1 MKQLITMTKKELSR
15 YEIIQ
20 RLIKKDINGTTA
32 SLQMG
37 LTVRQVKNIKARV
50 LEKGP
55 DGIIH
60 QSRGKEGNRKMD
72 DNKVKNIENIVKEKY
87 SDFGPTFAS
96 EKLFENHKIGVSK
109 EKLRQIMTAI
119 GLWQPKEK
127 RRQKQYRHWRERKEQ
142 YGQMEQF
149 DGSYHDW
156 FEGRNGS
163 GKYCALAS
171 IDDAT
176 GKITGLHFT
185 DSESVKNVYRF
196 WKDYVENTGKPVAI
210 YLDRYST
217 YKQNQKSVFDDE
229 NSLTQ
234 FERAMKEL
242 DINIIHARSPQ
253 GKGRIERLFDTLQDR
268 LVKEFRL
275 AGISTVEQAN
285 KFVDEIFLEKFNKQ
299 FAVVPQRR
307 GDLHRPLTKYEKQNL
322 DKIFSVRNYRIV
334 NNDFTVKFERA
345 WYQLEKEQPCLV
357 RQKET
362 ICIEERIS
370 GEMLF
375 CLKDKH
381 LNYRLLPE
389 RPKRI
394 AMPII
399 ALAKNK
405 PAWRPPADH
414 PWRKPLI
421 LNVPKNQKSQKLLK
435 V

>member
-1 MKQLITMTKKELSR
+1 MTKKELAR
-15 YEIIQ
+15 YEVIQ
-20 RLIKKDINGTTA
+20 RLIAREINGATA

-50 LEKGP
+50 LKQGP
-55 DGIIH
+55 SGIIH

-72 DNKVKNIENIVKEKY
+72 DDRVINIENIVREKY

-96 EKLFENHKIGVSK
+96 EKLLENHKIKVSK
-109 EKLRQIMTAI
+109 EKLRQIMTSV

-127 RRQKQYRHWRERKEQ
+127 KQKQYRHWRERREQ

-156 FEGRNGS
+156 LEGRS
-163 GKYCALAS
+163 ERCCALAS

-176 GKITGLHFT
+176 GRITNLHFT
-185 DSESVKNVYRF
+185 DSESVINVYQF
-196 WKDYVENTGKPVAI
+196 WKNYIENLGKPLSI
-210 YLDRYST
+210 YLDRHST

-242 DINIIHARSPQ
+242 DIKIIHAMSPQ
-253 GKGRIERLFDTLQDR
+253 AKGRIERMFDTLQDR

-275 AGISTVEQAN
+275 AGISTIEDAN
-285 KFVDEIFLEKFNKQ
+285 KFVDKIFLEKFNKQ
-299 FAVVPQRR
+299 FAVIPQRR
-307 GDLHRPLTKYEKQNL
+307 GDLHRPLSEREKQNL
-322 DKIFSVRNYRIV
+322 YKIFSVRNYRIV
-334 NNDFTVKFERA
+334 NNDFTVKFEGV
-345 WYQLEKEQPCLV
+345 WHQLEKEQPVLV

-370 GEMLF
+370 GEMFF

-381 LNYRLLPE
+381 LNYRPLPE

-394 AMPII
+394 AMPIV
-399 ALAKNK
+399 ALTKDK
-405 PAWRPPADH
+405 PAWRPPANH

-421 LNVPKNQKSQKLLK
+421 LNVWKNQKSQKLLK